1 MLSEALDH
9 EDNQDHED
17 QWANQEFSER
27 LAPSETQDHEVL
39 LDEQD
44 QLEPLVNPVLM
55 EPSETQER
63 TDLPE

>member
-17 QWANQEFSER
+17 QWANQELSER

-44 QLEPLVNPVLM
+44 QLEPPVNPVLM
-55 EPSETQER
+55 EPSEMQER